1 MESID
6 PLVKEVK
13 LIIPSVFHP
22 GAIRLFPRCHPSRSG
37 RLKVFRAGST
47 PRWGDSRDNQVR
59 DPCGSGL
66 NPLRRIRV
74 ARPWSLVESLPL
86 SCWLCQAG
94 DRRLSRSPQKR
105 APPCRP
111 RRLSVSCV
119 LVVCLDSASLSVFS
133 LRDRLRRHH
142 PHRGGINSV
151 AAESDVSERSL
162 SVQWS

>member
-1 MESID
+1 
-6 PLVKEVK
+6 VKEDK
-13 LIIPSVFHP
+13 LIIPSAFHP
-22 GAIRLFPRCHPSRSG
+22 GAIRLFPRCDPPRSA
-37 RLKVFRAGST
+37 RLKMSRAGST
-47 PRWGDSRDNQVR
+47 PRWGDSRDKQVR

-74 ARPWSLVESLPL
+74 ARPWPLVESLPR
-86 SCWLCQAG
+86 SCLLYRAG
-94 DRRLSRSPQKR
+94 DRWLSRSPQKR

-119 LVVCLDSASLSVFS
+119 LVVCLGSASLSVFS
-133 LRDRLRRHH
+133 SRDRLRRHP

-151 AAESDVSERSL
+151 AAESGVSERSL